1 MLLFVYKP
9 QTTQKF
15 SVNRNFCHGDKRL
28 LTCLGCLLTPSGWS
42 YPANHMSFLVFFLS
56 FSAFFPLSFLSFSF
70 FCLLS
75 FLSFFLSSCLFLS
88 SLLQVFR
95 SDPFVELSLGAQ
107 FAVTVM
113 ALPVPE
119 RWGSF
124 YHSQIFS
131 TRCKIHAHTDRRTDG
146 RKEGR
151 RTDVNCDVVFPACAE
166 KNGLDQCSQ
175 GPPELLKGPPELGLP
190 FFTFCSLCRLVP
202 QIHSGHSGWYQ
213 RHPHL

>member
-9 QTTQKF
+9 QTTRKF
-15 SVNRNFCHGDKRL
+15 SVNRNCCHGDERL

-42 YPANHMSFLVFFLS
+42 YPANHMSFFVFFC
-56 FSAFFPLSFLSFSF
+56 FFLLSFLFFSF
-70 FCLLS
+70 FCL
-75 FLSFFLSSCLFLS
+75 FLSSVFFSVFLSSLSSLS

-146 RKEGR
+146 RTEGW
-151 RTDVNCDVVFPACAE
+151 RTDVNSDVVFPACAE
-166 KNGLDQCSQ
+166 KNGLDQCSR
-175 GPPELLKGPPELGLP
+175 GPPELLKGPPQLGLP
-190 FFTFCSLCRLVP
+190 FFTFRSLCRLVP
-202 QIHSGHSGWYQ
+202 QIHSGHSGWDQ